1 MLDLKQEQ
9 RQWLQNYKALQD
21 QMRAAWRFQN
31 TMVMDDIH
39 KRMTMTLIQIASVTE
54 KLEKE
59 GDADAHTRIGTAIS
73 RYVEVAKNTT
83 VNLKSISRN
92 GRK

>member
-1 MLDLKQEQ
+1 MIRNIETVLKDGLACQQ
-9 RQWLQNYKALQD
+9 TL
-21 QMRAAWRFQN
+21 
-31 TMVMDDIH
+31 MDDIH